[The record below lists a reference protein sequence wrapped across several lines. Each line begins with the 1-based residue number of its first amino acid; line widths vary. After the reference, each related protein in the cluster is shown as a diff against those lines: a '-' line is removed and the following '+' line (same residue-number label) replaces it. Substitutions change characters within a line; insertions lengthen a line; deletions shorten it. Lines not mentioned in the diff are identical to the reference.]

1 MDGSNSHKEKRKYP
15 RFFMDFPLEY
25 RVLDAPDARG
35 GLVVDGSEMGLRI
48 HSIENMPVGTKLKI
62 AVIFPK
68 EFQMTNFEVTAE
80 IIWKDLYLTEDWNG
94 FQYGL
99 KFILISKNELRKL
112 KELLS
117 EQYRT

>member
-1 MDGSNSHKEKRKYP
+1 MDKPTPRKEKRKVP
-15 RFFMDFPLEY
+15 RISMDFPLEY

-35 GLVVDGSEMGLRI
+35 GLVVDGSKRGLRI
-48 HSIENMPVGTKLKI
+48 HSIENIPVGTRLKI

-80 IIWKDLYLTEDWNG
+80 IIWKDMYLTEGWSG
-94 FQYGL
+94 YQYGL
-99 KFILISKNELRKL
+99 KFIVIEKGEFRKL

-117 EQYRT
+117 DQYHT